1 MSIESVVRPA
11 QSPSNQPPRQIR
23 QRRSARNWLPV
34 IHKIKA
40 SGNPQMGQGS
50 VSQTVSYYH
59 KRKPNEKAK
68 ISTTDLG
75 FGGGLGI
82 TFP

>member
-1 MSIESVVRPA
+1 
-11 QSPSNQPPRQIR
+11 
-23 QRRSARNWLPV
+23 
-34 IHKIKA
+34 
-40 SGNPQMGQGS
+40 MGQGS